1 MIKLGHINIAILF
14 IVAFATLFTTE
25 SRAAVLEQTI
35 GYDVTDNYTA
45 EHEEITLMACDNND
59 AALTTNSSTP
69 RILTPEV
76 RTLHSVSRNAERTS
90 SHQRVSTAID
100 STTTATRYGL
110 YNHKILFVS
119 IARHHYIC
127 RLRRLII

>member
-1 MIKLGHINIAILF
+1 MIKARHTYL
-14 IVAFATLFTTE
+14 ATLLIMAFMTLLTAE
-25 SRAAVLEQTI
+25 SQAVVWEQTI
-35 GYDVTDNYTA
+35 GYDVTHHSTT
-45 EHEEITLMACDNND
+45 EHKEIALLECDNNS
-59 AALTTNSSTP
+59 AAIITNGSTP
-69 RILTPEV
+69 RLLTPEV
-76 RTLHSVSRNAERTS
+76 RTINGPSHNAERTS

>member
-1 MIKLGHINIAILF
+1 MIKARHIYL
-14 IVAFATLFTTE
+14 ATLLIMAFTTLFAVE
-25 SRAAVLEQTI
+25 SGAAVLEQAT
-35 GYDVTDNYTA
+35 GYDVTHHDTSKHA
-45 EHEEITLMACDNND
+45 EIALVECDNNS
-59 AALTTNSSTP
+59 AAIATDSSTP
-69 RILTPEV
+69 RTLTPEV
-76 RTLHSVSRNAERTS
+76 RTLHSVSRNAERTPA
-90 SHQRVSTAID
+90 HQRVATAID

>member
-1 MIKLGHINIAILF
+1 MIKARHIYL
-14 IVAFATLFTTE
+14 ATLLIMAFTALFATE
-25 SRAAVLEQTI
+25 SRAAMLEQAA
-35 GYDVTDNYTA
+35 GYDVTHHATT
-45 EHEEITLMACDNND
+45 EHKEIALVEYDNNG
-59 AALTTNSSTP
+59 AAIITNGSTP
-69 RILTPEV
+69 RLLTPEV
-76 RTLHSVSRNAERTS
+76 RTINGPSHNAERTS

>member
-1 MIKLGHINIAILF
+1 MIKVRHTYLATLLIM
-14 IVAFATLFTTE
+14 AFTTLFTME
-25 SRAAVLEQTI
+25 CRAAALGQAA
-35 GYDVTDNYTA
+35 GYDVTHHAST
-45 EHEEITLMACDNND
+45 EHEEIVLVECDNNS
-59 AALTTNSSTP
+59 AAIATNSSTP
-69 RILTPEV
+69 RTFTPEV

-90 SHQRVSTAID
+90 SHQRVATAID

>member
-1 MIKLGHINIAILF
+1 MIKARHTYL
-14 IVAFATLFTTE
+14 ATLLIMAFTTLFAME
-25 SRAAVLEQTI
+25 SRAAMLEQAT
-35 GYDVTDNYTA
+35 GYDVTHHDTT
-45 EHEEITLMACDNND
+45 EHQEITLVEYDNNS
-59 AALTTNSSTP
+59 AAIITNGSTP
-69 RILTPEV
+69 RLLTPEV
-76 RTLHSVSRNAERTS
+76 RTINGPSHNAERTS

>member
-1 MIKLGHINIAILF
+1 MIKVRHTYLIALLIT
-14 IVAFATLFTTE
+14 AFMTLLTTE
-25 SRAAVLEQTI
+25 SQAAVWEQTRD
-35 GYDVTDNYTA
+35 YDVTHTTPT
-45 EHEEITLMACDNND
+45 EHKETTLVANENNSAAIITNG
-59 AALTTNSSTP
+59 STP
-69 RILTPEV
+69 RLLTPEV
-76 RTLHSVSRNAERTS
+76 RTINSPSRNAERTS
-90 SHQRVSTAID
+90 AHQKVTTAID

>member
-1 MIKLGHINIAILF
+1 MIKLGHINIAILL

-45 EHEEITLMACDNND
+45 EHEEITLMACNNND

-90 SHQRVSTAID
+90 SHQMVSTAID

>member
-1 MIKLGHINIAILF
+1 MIKLGHINIAILL
-14 IVAFATLFTTE
+14 IMAFATLFTTE

-45 EHEEITLMACDNND
+45 EHEEITLVACDNND
-59 AALTTNSSTP
+59 AALTTNNSTP

>member
-1 MIKLGHINIAILF
+1 MIKLGHINIAILL

-59 AALTTNSSTP
+59 AALTTNNSTP

-90 SHQRVSTAID
+90 SHQRASTAID

>member
-1 MIKLGHINIAILF
+1 MIKLGHINIAILL

-100 STTTATRYGL
+100 STTTTTRYGL